1 MYYETH
7 GFLFYSVFARFVFSF
22 VFPSDLPSNV
32 VVVVVVVVV
41 VAAAD
46 VLAKNKKKRKKSA
59 WLYPVSKFNF

>member
-32 VVVVVVVVV
+32 VVVVVVVV
-41 VAAAD
+41 AAAD

>member
-41 VAAAD
+41 AAAD